1 MGMAELWTLARS
13 LRLLEQVFVNT
24 VGFFTLLSR
33 STFFTFYF
41 DIVYGMHAAVIIRL
55 HTLKTENG
63 RETA

>member
-1 MGMAELWTLARS
+1 M
-13 LRLLEQVFVNT
+13 FVNI

-33 STFFTFYF
+33 STFLLFYF